1 MPGWEVKT
9 PGSSSKNPA
18 ASSKMPGWGPYLPGC
33 GWDLVDFSKFLPEMP
48 GFILGELGS

>member
-1 MPGWEVKT
+1 MPGWGVKT

-33 GWDLVDFSKFLPEMP
+33 GWDLVYFSKFLPEMP